1 MEIRKWNRMTTV
13 QKMCVGFKHI
23 FWTVYQE
30 LRETSD
36 LIVEDADMHHA
47 NVVRD
52 VVAGL
57 HEYLQKYQIPTE
69 NLTTMKEPNDR
80 LENSVQITQQQL
92 TTQLQ

>member
-1 MEIRKWNRMTTV
+1 M
-13 QKMCVGFKHI
+13 
-23 FWTVYQE
+23 YQE

-69 NLTTMKEPNDR
+69 NLTTMEEPNDR